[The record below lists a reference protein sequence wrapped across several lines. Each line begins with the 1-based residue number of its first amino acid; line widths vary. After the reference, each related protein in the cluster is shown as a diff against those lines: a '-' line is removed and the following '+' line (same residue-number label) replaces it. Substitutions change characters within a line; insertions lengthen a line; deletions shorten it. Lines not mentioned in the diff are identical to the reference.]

1 MSRTMKVIHFLCLLL
16 LSWPTMIVAY
26 MVGAIRSGWLTG
38 LWMHE
43 QHEAEI
49 VGDEPHPRNP

>member
-1 MSRTMKVIHFLCLLL
+1 MKVIHFLCLLL